1 MNWIKNNRFLS
12 GLIGITG
19 FLCAVL
25 FYFST
30 KWSNTHAENKA
41 AFDESFMDVASSEG
55 IPLYPSSE
63 NRDGKS
69 KALASHKA
77 EIETLS
83 NAFDPFRTAEL
94 KPIQPQAFTDQLKQA
109 TAQVS
114 TAFSKN
120 KAVLPEDFFLGFETY
135 KNQLA
140 QSGAT
145 GALLYQLNGM
155 KHVFNA
161 LSQAKVGELVRIYR
175 EPLLEENS
183 QTFQAAPD
191 AVARFFPFELTIR
204 ATETSLRQFVSSLGS
219 LDSQYF
225 IIRSIA
231 VKNRNISPPKISDAK
246 FEASAQTPR
255 PDASADDFSAEID
268 FDELESEGEDKDMP
282 APEAA
287 ADSSKILAQ
296 VLGDEELDVL
306 LRIDLALLL
315 PAKQLP
321 KP

>member
-1 MNWIKNNRFLS
+1 MNWIKNNRFLA
-12 GLIGITG
+12 GLICITG

-30 KWSNTHAENKA
+30 KWSNTHAENKV

-55 IPLYPSSE
+55 IPLYPKSQ

-83 NAFDPFRTAEL
+83 NLFEPFRVAEF
-94 KPIQPQAFTDQLKQA
+94 KSIQPQAFTDQLKQA

-114 TAFSKN
+114 HDFSKN

-140 QSGAT
+140 QSSAT

-155 KHVFNA
+155 KHVFDA
-161 LSQAKVGELVRIYR
+161 LSQAKVSELVRIYR
-175 EPLLEENS
+175 EPIPEENS
-183 QTFQAAPD
+183 QSFQAAPD

-204 ATETSLRQFVSSLGS
+204 ASEASLRQFVSSLGS
-219 LDSQYF
+219 FDSRYF

-231 VKNRNISPPKISDAK
+231 VKNHNTSPPKISDAK
-246 FEASAQTPR
+246 FEASAPV
-255 PDASADDFSAEID
+255 PSSDASDNDFNTEIS
-268 FDELESEGEDKDMP
+268 FDELESEDEQEGST
-282 APEAA
+282 APVAA

-296 VLGDEELDVL
+296 VLGDEELDVF

-315 PAKQLP
+315 PAKQLA